1 MVSTKNKRTPRLLA
15 RLKSFLL
22 LPLHLAGISLISSLP
37 LRERIKVRGAV
48 KIFSSS
54 FFTLHLRERARVRGV
69 VFFLFLFFSISQGQ
83 IIEINQ
89 LNVDQGD
96 ACFLRIDTFKIL
108 IDGANAT
115 KGNNIINPYL
125 SALGINKL
133 NFTVASHHHADHI
146 GGLDEVILRFNP
158 DVCYDRGESYS
169 SYQFSEYITAVGPRR
184 RTPAVAETLI
194 NISNPHGKIVLSV
207 FAVSGHIRKDGYAG
221 TSDENTQ
228 SIALLL
234 EFVSTNQDTFKF
246 FTAGDLYARQ
256 ESILVVK
263 NPELE
268 NVHLM
273 KISHH
278 GSNTSTPQILL
289 DKLKPLAVFISVGE
303 NNSYG
308 HPHTETL
315 LKLQNAESVRFVYQT
330 TAGSHTT
337 AKSIIAGHIT
347 AKVFD
352 RFFTITTSNNPTH
365 IDTFYF
371 SKDRTLNAEDEPF
384 KKPFEKDKRGEKKM
398 MLKTTRNGSFTT
410 LEISTPGEIMRRVA
424 IFNILGQLVQ
434 EMNPNADYTSLTI
447 PNTASGVYLISVFTN
462 RNIYNDKFI
471 ITK

>member
-1 MVSTKNKRTPRLLA
+1 MVPTKNKRTTRLLA
-15 RLKSFLL
+15 RIITPFLL
-22 LPLHLAGISLISSLP
+22 FISI
-37 LRERIKVRGAV
+37 
-48 KIFSSS
+48 
-54 FFTLHLRERARVRGV
+54 AR
-69 VFFLFLFFSISQGQ
+69 GQ
-83 IIEINQ
+83 IIEIHQ
-89 LNVDQGD
+89 LNIDQGD
-96 ACFLRIDTFKIL
+96 ACFIRADTFKIL
-108 IDGANAT
+108 IDGGNAT
-115 KGNNIINPYL
+115 KGNNTINPYL
-125 SALGINKL
+125 TALGINKL

-184 RTPAVAETLI
+184 STPAVAETLLNLI
-194 NISNPHGKIVLSV
+194 TPNGKITLSTL
-207 FAVSGHIRKDGYAG
+207 AVSGNLKNYGYAG

-234 EFVSTNQDTFKF
+234 EFVNNSQDTFKF

-268 NVHLM
+268 NVHLL

-278 GSNTSTPQILL
+278 GSSTSTPQILL

-308 HPHTETL
+308 HPHPSTL
-315 LKLQNAESVRFVYQT
+315 LKLQNSESVRFIYQT
-330 TAGSHTT
+330 TAGKNTS

-347 AKVFD
+347 ASVYD
-352 RFFTITTSNNPTH
+352 RFFTIKTSNYPNRV
-365 IDTFYF
+365 DTFYF
-371 SKDRTLNAEDEPF
+371 TKDNTLNTEDEPF
-384 KKPFEKDKRGEKKM
+384 KKSFEKDKRGERKM
-398 MLKTTRNGSFTT
+398 LLKTTRNGSFTT

>member
-1 MVSTKNKRTPRLLA
+1 MVPTKNKRTPRLLA
-15 RLKSFLL
+15 RLIIPLL
-22 LPLHLAGISLISSLP
+22 LF
-37 LRERIKVRGAV
+37 
-48 KIFSSS
+48 IF
-54 FFTLHLRERARVRGV
+54 TANAQV
-69 VFFLFLFFSISQGQ
+69 
-83 IIEINQ
+83 IEIHQ
-89 LNVDQGD
+89 LNIDQGD
-96 ACFLRIDTFKIL
+96 ACFLKIDTFKIL

-125 SALGINKL
+125 TALGINKL
-133 NFTVASHHHADHI
+133 NFTIASHHHADHI

-169 SYQFSEYITAVGPRR
+169 SAQFTEYISAVGPRR
-184 RTPAVAETLI
+184 RTPAVAETLL
-194 NISNPHGKIVLSV
+194 NLTTPNGKIVLSV
-207 FAVSGHIRKDGYAG
+207 FVVSGHIRRDGYAG

-234 EFVSTNQDTFKF
+234 EFISITQDTFKF
-246 FTAGDLYARQ
+246 FTAGDLYAKQ

-268 NVHLM
+268 NVHLL

-278 GSNTSTPQILL
+278 GSSSSTPQILL

-308 HPHTETL
+308 HPHQSTL

-330 TAGSHTT
+330 TAGRNTT

-347 AKVFD
+347 TKVFD
-352 RFFTITTSNNPTH
+352 RFFTITTSNNPTR

-371 SKDRTLNAEDEPF
+371 SRDRTLNIEDEPF
-384 KKPFEKDKRGEKKM
+384 KNDKDKGERKM
-398 MLKTTRNGSFTT
+398 LLKTKSENGFTL
-410 LEISTPGEIMRRVA
+410 LEISTPSEIIQKVL
-424 IFNILGQLVQ
+424 IFNILGQLIQ
-434 EMNPNADYTSLTI
+434 ETNLNAENTTLTI

>member
-1 MVSTKNKRTPRLLA
+1 MVPTKNQRTPRLLA
-15 RLKSFLL
+15 LL
-22 LPLHLAGISLISSLP
+22 
-37 LRERIKVRGAV
+37 KVRGAV
-48 KIFSSS
+48 F
-54 FFTLHLRERARVRGV
+54 L
-69 VFFLFLFFSISQGQ
+69 LFLFFSISQGQ
-83 IIEINQ
+83 IIEIHQ

-96 ACFLRIDTFKIL
+96 ACFIRADTFKIL

-125 SALGINKL
+125 TALGISKL

-158 DVCYDRGESYS
+158 DICYDRGDSYS
-169 SYQFSEYITAVGPRR
+169 SAQFTEYISAVGPRR
-184 RTPAVAETLI
+184 RTPAVAETLL
-194 NISNPHGKIVLSV
+194 NLTTPNGKITLSTL
-207 FAVSGHIRKDGYAG
+207 AVSGNLKNYGYAG

-234 EFVSTNQDTFKF
+234 EFISITQDTFKF
-246 FTAGDLYARQ
+246 FIAGDLYSKQ
-256 ESILVVK
+256 ESLLVVK

-268 NVHLM
+268 RVQLM

-278 GSNTSTPQILL
+278 GSSSSTPQILL
-289 DKLKPLAVFISVGE
+289 DKLKPLAVFISCGE

-330 TAGSHTT
+330 TAGSHTS

-347 AKVFD
+347 ASVYD
-352 RFFTITTSNNPTH
+352 RFFTIKTSNNPNRV
-365 IDTFYF
+365 DTFYF

-384 KKPFEKDKRGEKKM
+384 KKPFEKDRGERKVTI
-398 MLKTTRNGSFTT
+398 KTIKDGSFTT
-410 LEISTPGEIMRRVA
+410 LEISTPGEVIRRVA

-434 EMNPNADYTSLTI
+434 EMNPNADYTSITI

>member
-1 MVSTKNKRTPRLLA
+1 MVPTKNQRTSGLLA
-15 RLKSFLL
+15 L
-22 LPLHLAGISLISSLP
+22 LISFILSLP

-48 KIFSSS
+48 F
-54 FFTLHLRERARVRGV
+54 L
-69 VFFLFLFFSISQGQ
+69 LFLFFSISQGQ
-83 IIEINQ
+83 IIEIHQ

-96 ACFLRIDTFKIL
+96 ACFIRADTFKIL
-108 IDGANAT
+108 IDGGNAT

-125 SALGINKL
+125 TALGISKL
-133 NFTVASHHHADHI
+133 NFTVASHHHADHL

-158 DVCYDRGESYS
+158 DTCYDRGESYS

-184 RTPAVAETLI
+184 KTPAVAETLLDLTTP
-194 NISNPHGKIVLSV
+194 NGKITLSTL
-207 FAVSGHIRKDGYAG
+207 AVSGNLKNYGYAG

-234 EFVSTNQDTFKF
+234 EFISITQDTFKF
-246 FTAGDLYARQ
+246 FTAGDLYAKQ

-268 NVHLM
+268 NTHLL

-278 GSNTSTPQILL
+278 GSSSSTPQILL
-289 DKLKPLAVFISVGE
+289 DKLKPLAVFISCGE

-315 LKLQNAESVRFVYQT
+315 SKLQNAESVRFVYQT

-347 AKVFD
+347 ASVYD
-352 RFFTITTSNNPTH
+352 RFFTIKTSNYPDRV
-365 IDTFYF
+365 DTFYF
-371 SKDRTLNAEDEPF
+371 TNDNSLNAEDEPF
-384 KKPFEKDKRGEKKM
+384 KKSFEKDRGERKVTI
-398 MLKTTRNGSFTT
+398 KTIKDGSFTT
-410 LEISTPGEIMRRVA
+410 LEISTPGEIIRRVA

-434 EMNPNADYTSLTI
+434 EMNPNADYTTLTI
-447 PNTASGVYLISVFTN
+447 PNTATGVYLISVFTN
-462 RNIYNDKFI
+462 RNIYHDKFI

>member
-1 MVSTKNKRTPRLLA
+1 MVPTKNKRTKRLLA
-15 RLKSFLL
+15 RLITPLL
-22 LPLHLAGISLISSLP
+22 LF
-37 LRERIKVRGAV
+37 
-48 KIFSSS
+48 IF
-54 FFTLHLRERARVRGV
+54 TAKA
-69 VFFLFLFFSISQGQ
+69 Q
-83 IIEINQ
+83 IIEIHQ
-89 LNVDQGD
+89 LNIDQGD
-96 ACFLRIDTFKIL
+96 ACFIRADTFKIL
-108 IDGANAT
+108 IDGGNAT

-125 SALGINKL
+125 TALGISKL

-158 DVCYDRGESYS
+158 NTCYDRGESYS

-184 RTPAVAETLI
+184 KTPAVAETLL

-246 FTAGDLYARQ
+246 FTAGDLYSKQ
-256 ESILVVK
+256 ESLLVVK

-268 NVHLM
+268 NVHLL

-278 GSNTSTPQILL
+278 GSSSSTPQILL

-308 HPHTETL
+308 HPHPSTL
-315 LKLQNAESVRFVYQT
+315 LKLQNSESVRFVYQT
-330 TAGSHTT
+330 TAGSHTS

-347 AKVFD
+347 ASVYD
-352 RFFTITTSNNPTH
+352 RFFTIRTSNYPDR

-371 SKDRTLNAEDEPF
+371 SRDRTLNAEDEPF
-384 KKPFEKDKRGEKKM
+384 KKPFEKDRGERKVTI
-398 MLKTTRNGSFTT
+398 KTIKDGSFTT
-410 LEISTPGEIMRRVA
+410 LEISTPGEVIRRVA

-434 EMNPNADYTSLTI
+434 EMNPNADYTSITI

-462 RNIYNDKFI
+462 RNIYHDKFI

>member
-1 MVSTKNKRTPRLLA
+1 MVPTKNQRTPRLLA
-15 RLKSFLL
+15 L
-22 LPLHLAGISLISSLP
+22 LISFILSLP

-54 FFTLHLRERARVRGV
+54 FFPLHLLERARVRGV
-69 VFFLFLFFSISQGQ
+69 FILLFLFFSISQGQ
-83 IIEINQ
+83 IIEIHQ
-89 LNVDQGD
+89 LNIDQGD
-96 ACFLRIDTFKIL
+96 ACFLKIDTFKIL

-125 SALGINKL
+125 SALGISKL

-146 GGLDEVILRFNP
+146 GGLDEVILHFNP
-158 DVCYDRGESYS
+158 DICYDRGESYS

-184 RTPAVAETLI
+184 RIPAVAETLI

-207 FAVSGHIRKDGYAG
+207 FAVSGHIRRDGYAG

-234 EFVSTNQDTFKF
+234 EFVSSSQDTFKF
-246 FTAGDLYARQ
+246 FTAGDLYSKQ
-256 ESILVVK
+256 ESLLVVK

-268 NVHLM
+268 NTHLL

-278 GSNTSTPQILL
+278 GSSSSTPQILL

-308 HPHTETL
+308 HPHPSTL
-315 LKLQNAESVRFVYQT
+315 LKLQNSESVRFIYQT
-330 TAGSHTT
+330 TAGKNTT

-347 AKVFD
+347 ASVYD
-352 RFFTITTSNNPTH
+352 RFFTIRTSNYPDR

-371 SKDRTLNAEDEPF
+371 SRDRTLNIEDEPF
-384 KKPFEKDKRGEKKM
+384 KNDKDKGERKM
-398 MLKTTRNGSFTT
+398 LLKTKSENGFTL
-410 LEISTPGEIMRRVA
+410 LEISTPSETIQKIL
-424 IFNILGQLVQ
+424 IFNILGQLIQ
-434 EMNPNADYTSLTI
+434 ETNLNAENTTLTI

-462 RNIYNDKFI
+462 RNIYHDKFI

>member
-1 MVSTKNKRTPRLLA
+1 
-15 RLKSFLL
+15 
-22 LPLHLAGISLISSLP
+22 

-54 FFTLHLRERARVRGV
+54 FFTLPPRERARVRGV
-69 VFFLFLFFSISQGQ
+69 FILLLLFFSISQGQ
-83 IIEINQ
+83 IIEIHQ

-96 ACFLRIDTFKIL
+96 ACFLKIDTFKIL
-108 IDGANAT
+108 IDGGNAT
-115 KGNNIINPYL
+115 NGNNIINPYL
-125 SALGINKL
+125 TALGINKL
-133 NFTVASHHHADHI
+133 NFTIASHHHADHI

-234 EFVSTNQDTFKF
+234 EFISTSQDTFKF

-268 NVHLM
+268 NVHLL

-278 GSNTSTPQILL
+278 GSSTSTPQILL
-289 DKLKPLAVFISVGE
+289 DKLKPLAVFISCGE

-308 HPHTETL
+308 HPHPSTL
-315 LKLQNAESVRFVYQT
+315 LKLQNSESVRFIYQT
-330 TAGSHTT
+330 TAGRNTT

-347 AKVFD
+347 TKVFD
-352 RFFTITTSNNPTH
+352 RFFTITTSNNPTR

-371 SKDRTLNAEDEPF
+371 TNDNTLNAEDEPF
-384 KKPFEKDKRGEKKM
+384 KKSFEKDRGERKM
-398 MLKTTRNGSFTT
+398 TIKTIKDGAFTT
-410 LEISTPGEIMRRVA
+410 LEISTPGEVMKRIA

-434 EMNPNADYTSLTI
+434 EMNPNADYTTLTI
-447 PNTASGVYLISVFTN
+447 PNTASGVYLISIFTN
-462 RNIYNDKFI
+462 RNIYHDKFI

>member
-1 MVSTKNKRTPRLLA
+1 MVPTKNQRTSGLLA
-15 RLKSFLL
+15 LL
-22 LPLHLAGISLISSLP
+22 
-37 LRERIKVRGAV
+37 KVRGAV
-48 KIFSSS
+48 F
-54 FFTLHLRERARVRGV
+54 L
-69 VFFLFLFFSISQGQ
+69 LFLFFSISQGQ
-83 IIEINQ
+83 IIEIHQ

-96 ACFLRIDTFKIL
+96 ACFIRADTFKIL
-108 IDGANAT
+108 IDGGNAT
-115 KGNNIINPYL
+115 KGNNTINPYL
-125 SALGINKL
+125 TALGISKL

-158 DVCYDRGESYS
+158 DICYDRGESYS

-194 NISNPHGKIVLSV
+194 NISNQHGKIVLSV
-207 FAVSGHIRKDGYAG
+207 LSVSGHIRRDGYAG

-234 EFVSTNQDTFKF
+234 EFISITQDTFKF
-246 FTAGDLYARQ
+246 FTAGDLYSKQ
-256 ESILVVK
+256 ESLLVVK

-268 NVHLM
+268 RVHLL

-278 GSNTSTPQILL
+278 GSSSSTPQILL

-308 HPHTETL
+308 HPHPSTL
-315 LKLQNAESVRFVYQT
+315 LKLQNSESVRFIYQT
-330 TAGSHTT
+330 TAGKNTS

-347 AKVFD
+347 ASVYD
-352 RFFTITTSNNPTH
+352 RFFTIRTSNYPDRV
-365 IDTFYF
+365 DTFYF
-371 SKDRTLNAEDEPF
+371 TNDNSLNAEDEPF
-384 KKPFEKDKRGEKKM
+384 KKSFEKDRGERKVTI
-398 MLKTTRNGSFTT
+398 KTTKDGSFTT
-410 LEISTPGEIMRRVA
+410 LEISTPGEVIRKVA

-434 EMNPNADYTSLTI
+434 EMNPNADYTSITI

>member
-1 MVSTKNKRTPRLLA
+1 MVPTKNQRTPRLLA
-15 RLKSFLL
+15 LL
-22 LPLHLAGISLISSLP
+22 
-37 LRERIKVRGAV
+37 KVRGAV
-48 KIFSSS
+48 F
-54 FFTLHLRERARVRGV
+54 L
-69 VFFLFLFFSISQGQ
+69 LFLFFSISQGQ
-83 IIEINQ
+83 IIEIHQ

-96 ACFLRIDTFKIL
+96 ACFIRADTFKIL

-125 SALGINKL
+125 TALGISKL

-158 DVCYDRGESYS
+158 NTCYDRGDSYS
-169 SYQFSEYITAVGPRR
+169 SAQFTEYISAVGPRR
-184 RTPAVAETLI
+184 STPAVAETLL
-194 NISNPHGKIVLSV
+194 NLTTPNGKITLST
-207 FAVSGHIRKDGYAG
+207 FAVSGNLKNYGYAG

-234 EFVSTNQDTFKF
+234 EFISITQDTFKF
-246 FTAGDLYARQ
+246 FTAGDLYSKQ
-256 ESILVVK
+256 ESLLVVK

-268 NVHLM
+268 RVQLM

-278 GSNTSTPQILL
+278 GSSSSTPQILL

-315 LKLQNAESVRFVYQT
+315 LKLQNAQSVRFVYQT
-330 TAGSHTT
+330 TAGSHTS

-347 AKVFD
+347 ASVYD
-352 RFFTITTSNNPTH
+352 RFFTIRTSNYPDR

-371 SKDRTLNAEDEPF
+371 SRDRTLNAEDEPF
-384 KKPFEKDKRGEKKM
+384 KKPFEKDRGERKVTI
-398 MLKTTRNGSFTT
+398 KTIKDGSFTT
-410 LEISTPGEIMRRVA
+410 LEISTPGEVIRRVA

-434 EMNPNADYTSLTI
+434 EMDPNADYTSITI

>member
-1 MVSTKNKRTPRLLA
+1 MVPTKNQRTSGLLA
-15 RLKSFLL
+15 RL
-22 LPLHLAGISLISSLP
+22 ISLISSLP

-48 KIFSSS
+48 F
-54 FFTLHLRERARVRGV
+54 L
-69 VFFLFLFFSISQGQ
+69 LFLFFSISLGQ
-83 IIEINQ
+83 IIEIHQ

-96 ACFLRIDTFKIL
+96 ACFIRADTFKIL
-108 IDGANAT
+108 IDGGNAT

-125 SALGINKL
+125 TALGINKL
-133 NFTVASHHHADHI
+133 NFTIASHHHADHI

-184 RTPAVAETLI
+184 RTPAVAETLL
-194 NISNPHGKIVLSV
+194 NISNQHGKIVLST
-207 FAVSGHIRKDGYAG
+207 FAVSGHIRRDGYAG

-246 FTAGDLYARQ
+246 FTAGDLYSKQ
-256 ESILVVK
+256 ESFLVVK

-268 NVHLM
+268 KVQLL

-308 HPHTETL
+308 HPHPSTL
-315 LKLQNAESVRFVYQT
+315 LKLQNSESVRFIYQT
-330 TAGSHTT
+330 TAGRNTT

-347 AKVFD
+347 TKVFD
-352 RFFTITTSNNPTH
+352 RFFTITTSNNPTR

-371 SKDRTLNAEDEPF
+371 TNDNSLNAEDEPF
-384 KKPFEKDKRGEKKM
+384 KKSFEKDRGERKVTI
-398 MLKTTRNGSFTT
+398 KTIKDGSFTT
-410 LEISTPGEIMRRVA
+410 LEISTPGEVIRRVA

-434 EMNPNADYTSLTI
+434 EMNPNADYTTLTI
-447 PNTASGVYLISVFTN
+447 PNTATGVYLISVFTN
-462 RNIYNDKFI
+462 RNIYHDKFI
-471 ITK
+471 TK

>member
-1 MVSTKNKRTPRLLA
+1 MVPTKNQRTPGLLA
-15 RLKSFLL
+15 WIITPLL
-22 LPLHLAGISLISSLP
+22 LF
-37 LRERIKVRGAV
+37 
-48 KIFSSS
+48 IF
-54 FFTLHLRERARVRGV
+54 TAKA
-69 VFFLFLFFSISQGQ
+69 Q
-83 IIEINQ
+83 IIEIHQ

-96 ACFLRIDTFKIL
+96 ACFIRADTFKIL
-108 IDGANAT
+108 IDGGNAT

-125 SALGINKL
+125 TALGISKL

-146 GGLDEVILRFNP
+146 GGLDEVILSFNP
-158 DVCYDRGESYS
+158 DTCYDRGGSYS
-169 SYQFSEYITAVGPRR
+169 SAQFTEYISAVGPRR
-184 RTPAVAETLI
+184 STPAVAETLLNLI
-194 NISNPHGKIVLSV
+194 TPNGKITLSTL
-207 FAVSGHIRKDGYAG
+207 AVSGNLKNYGYAG

-246 FTAGDLYARQ
+246 FTAGDLYSKQ
-256 ESILVVK
+256 ESLLVVK

-268 NVHLM
+268 NTHLL

-278 GSNTSTPQILL
+278 GSSSSTPQILL

-308 HPHTETL
+308 HPHPSTL
-315 LKLQNAESVRFVYQT
+315 LKLQNSESVRFIYQT
-330 TAGSHTT
+330 TAGSHTIT
-337 AKSIIAGHIT
+337 KSIIAGHIT
-347 AKVFD
+347 ASVYD
-352 RFFTITTSNNPTH
+352 RFFTIKTSNYPDR

-371 SKDRTLNAEDEPF
+371 SRDRTLNAEDEPF
-384 KKPFEKDKRGEKKM
+384 KKPFEKDRGERKVTI
-398 MLKTTRNGSFTT
+398 KTTKDGSFTT
-410 LEISTPGEIMRRVA
+410 LEISTPGEVIRRVA

>member
-1 MVSTKNKRTPRLLA
+1 MVPTKNQRTPGLLA
-15 RLKSFLL
+15 QLKFFLL

-54 FFTLHLRERARVRGV
+54 FFTLHQRERARVRGV
-69 VFFLFLFFSISQGQ
+69 VFLLFLFFSISQGQ
-83 IIEINQ
+83 IIEIHQ

-96 ACFLRIDTFKIL
+96 ACFLKIDTFKIL

-125 SALGINKL
+125 TALGISKL

-146 GGLDEVILRFNP
+146 GGLDEVILSFNP
-158 DVCYDRGESYS
+158 DVCYDRGGSYS
-169 SYQFSEYITAVGPRR
+169 SAQFTEYISAVGPRR
-184 RTPAVAETLI
+184 STPAVAETLL
-194 NISNPHGKIVLSV
+194 NLTTPNGKITLSTL
-207 FAVSGHIRKDGYAG
+207 AVSGNLKNYGYAG

-234 EFVSTNQDTFKF
+234 EFISITQDTFKF
-246 FTAGDLYARQ
+246 FTAGDLYSKQ
-256 ESILVVK
+256 ESLLVVK

-268 NVHLM
+268 NTHLM

-278 GSNTSTPQILL
+278 GSSSSAPQILL

-315 LKLQNAESVRFVYQT
+315 LKLQNAESVKYIYQT
-330 TAGSHTT
+330 TAGSHTS

-347 AKVFD
+347 ASVYD
-352 RFFTITTSNNPTH
+352 RFFTIRTSNNPTRL
-365 IDTFYF
+365 DTFYF
-371 SKDRTLNAEDEPF
+371 SKDRTLNIEDEPF
-384 KKPFEKDKRGEKKM
+384 KNDKDKGERKM
-398 MLKTTRNGSFTT
+398 LLKTKSENGFTL
-410 LEISTPGEIMRRVA
+410 LEISTPSEIIQKVL
-424 IFNILGQLVQ
+424 IFNILGQLIQ
-434 EMNPNADYTSLTI
+434 ETNLNAENTTLTI

-462 RNIYNDKFI
+462 RNIYHDKFI

>member
-1 MVSTKNKRTPRLLA
+1 
-15 RLKSFLL
+15 
-22 LPLHLAGISLISSLP
+22 
-37 LRERIKVRGAV
+37 VRGAV
-48 KIFSSS
+48 F
-54 FFTLHLRERARVRGV
+54 L
-69 VFFLFLFFSISQGQ
+69 LFLFFSISQGQ
-83 IIEINQ
+83 IIEIHQ

-96 ACFLRIDTFKIL
+96 ACFIRADTFKIL

-125 SALGINKL
+125 SALGISKL

-146 GGLDEVILRFNP
+146 GGLDEVILSFNP
-158 DVCYDRGESYS
+158 DVCYDRGGSYS
-169 SYQFSEYITAVGPRR
+169 SAQFTEYISAVGPRR
-184 RTPAVAETLI
+184 STPAVAETLL
-194 NISNPHGKIVLSV
+194 NLTTPNGKITLSTL
-207 FAVSGHIRKDGYAG
+207 AVSGNLKNYGYAG

-234 EFVSTNQDTFKF
+234 EFVSNSQDTFKF
-246 FTAGDLYARQ
+246 FTAGDLYSKQ
-256 ESILVVK
+256 ESLLVVK

-268 NVHLM
+268 RVQLL

-278 GSNTSTPQILL
+278 GSSSSTPQILL

-315 LKLQNAESVRFVYQT
+315 LKLQNAESVRFIYQT

-347 AKVFD
+347 ASVYD
-352 RFFTITTSNNPTH
+352 RFFTIRTSNYPDRV
-365 IDTFYF
+365 DTFYF
-371 SKDRTLNAEDEPF
+371 SRDRTLNAEDEPF
-384 KKPFEKDKRGEKKM
+384 KKPFEKDRGERKVTI
-398 MLKTTRNGSFTT
+398 KTTRNGSFTT
-410 LEISTPGEIMRRVA
+410 LEISTPGEVMRRVA

>member
-1 MVSTKNKRTPRLLA
+1 MVPTKNKRTSRLLA
-15 RLKSFLL
+15 RIITPLL
-22 LPLHLAGISLISSLP
+22 LFISI
-37 LRERIKVRGAV
+37 
-48 KIFSSS
+48 
-54 FFTLHLRERARVRGV
+54 AR
-69 VFFLFLFFSISQGQ
+69 GQ
-83 IIEINQ
+83 IIEIHQ

-96 ACFLRIDTFKIL
+96 ACFIRADTFKIL

-125 SALGINKL
+125 TALGISKL

-158 DVCYDRGESYS
+158 DICYDRGDSYS
-169 SYQFSEYITAVGPRR
+169 SAQFTEYISAVGPRR
-184 RTPAVAETLI
+184 STPAVAETLL
-194 NISNPHGKIVLSV
+194 NLTTPNGKITLST
-207 FAVSGHIRKDGYAG
+207 FAVSGNLKNYGYAG

-234 EFVSTNQDTFKF
+234 EFISITQDTFKF
-246 FTAGDLYARQ
+246 FTAGDLYSKQ
-256 ESILVVK
+256 ESLLVVK

-268 NVHLM
+268 RVQLM

-278 GSNTSTPQILL
+278 GSSSSTPQILL

-315 LKLQNAESVRFVYQT
+315 LKLQNAQSVRFVYQT
-330 TAGSHTT
+330 TAGSHTS

-347 AKVFD
+347 TKVFD
-352 RFFTITTSNNPTH
+352 RFFTIRTSNYPDR

-371 SKDRTLNAEDEPF
+371 SRDRTLNAEDEPF
-384 KKPFEKDKRGEKKM
+384 KKPFEKDRGERKM
-398 MLKTTRNGSFTT
+398 TIKTIKDGSFTI
-410 LEISTPGEIMRRVA
+410 LEISTPGEVIKRVA

-434 EMNPNADYTSLTI
+434 EMNPNADYTTLTI
-447 PNTASGVYLISVFTN
+447 PNTASGLYLISVFTN
-462 RNIYNDKFI
+462 RNIYHDKFI

>member
-1 MVSTKNKRTPRLLA
+1 
-15 RLKSFLL
+15 
-22 LPLHLAGISLISSLP
+22 
-37 LRERIKVRGAV
+37 
-48 KIFSSS
+48 
-54 FFTLHLRERARVRGV
+54 VRGV
-69 VFFLFLFFSISQGQ
+69 FILLFLFFSISQGQ
-83 IIEINQ
+83 IIEIHQ

-96 ACFLRIDTFKIL
+96 ACFLKIDTFKIL

-125 SALGINKL
+125 TALGISKL

-146 GGLDEVILRFNP
+146 GGLDEVVLSFNP
-158 DVCYDRGESYS
+158 DTCYDRGGSYS
-169 SYQFSEYITAVGPRR
+169 SAQFTEYISALGPRR
-184 RTPAVAETLI
+184 STPAVAETLL
-194 NISNPHGKIVLSV
+194 NLTTPNGKITLSAL
-207 FAVSGHIRKDGYAG
+207 AVSGNLKNYGYAG

-234 EFVSTNQDTFKF
+234 EFVSNSQDTFKF
-246 FTAGDLYARQ
+246 FTAGDLYAKQ

-268 NVHLM
+268 NVHLL

-278 GSNTSTPQILL
+278 GSSSSTPQILL
-289 DKLKPLAVFISVGE
+289 DKLKPLAVFISCGE

-315 LKLQNAESVRFVYQT
+315 SKLQNAQSVRFVYQT

-337 AKSIIAGHIT
+337 AKSVIAGHIT
-347 AKVFD
+347 ASVYD
-352 RFFTITTSNNPTH
+352 RFFTIRTSNNPTR

-371 SKDRTLNAEDEPF
+371 TNDNTLNAEDEPF
-384 KKPFEKDKRGEKKM
+384 KKSFEKDRGERKVTI
-398 MLKTTRNGSFTT
+398 KTIKDGSFTT
-410 LEISTPGEIMRRVA
+410 LEISTPGEVMKRVA

-471 ITK
+471 VTK

>member
-1 MVSTKNKRTPRLLA
+1 MVPTKNQRTQGLLA
-15 RLKSFLL
+15 RL
-22 LPLHLAGISLISSLP
+22 ISLISSLP

-48 KIFSSS
+48 F
-54 FFTLHLRERARVRGV
+54 L
-69 VFFLFLFFSISQGQ
+69 LFLFFSISQGQ
-83 IIEINQ
+83 IIEIHQ

-96 ACFLRIDTFKIL
+96 ACFIRAYTFKIL

-125 SALGINKL
+125 SALGISKL

-158 DVCYDRGESYS
+158 DTCYDRGESYS

-184 RTPAVAETLI
+184 KTPAVAETLL
-194 NISNPHGKIVLSV
+194 NLTTPNGKIVLST
-207 FAVSGHIRKDGYAG
+207 FAVSGHIRRDGYAG

-234 EFVSTNQDTFKF
+234 EFISTSQDTFKF
-246 FTAGDLYARQ
+246 FTAGDLYSKQ
-256 ESILVVK
+256 ESLLVVK

-268 NVHLM
+268 KVQLL

-278 GSNTSTPQILL
+278 GSSSSTPQILL

-308 HPHTETL
+308 HPHPSTL
-315 LKLQNAESVRFVYQT
+315 LKLQNAESVRFIYQT
-330 TAGSHTT
+330 TEGRNTT
-337 AKSIIAGHIT
+337 AKSVIAGHII

-352 RFFTITTSNNPTH
+352 RFFTITTSNNPTR

-371 SKDRTLNAEDEPF
+371 TNDNSLNAEDEPF
-384 KKPFEKDKRGEKKM
+384 KKSFEKDRGERKVTI
-398 MLKTTRNGSFTT
+398 KTIKDGSFTT
-410 LEISTPGEIMRRVA
+410 LEISTPGEVIRKVA
-424 IFNILGQLVQ
+424 IFNILGQVIQ
-434 EMNPNADYTSLTI
+434 EMNPNADYTTLTI
-447 PNTASGVYLISVFTN
+447 PNTATGVYLISVFTN
-462 RNIYNDKFI
+462 RNIYHDKFI

>member
-1 MVSTKNKRTPRLLA
+1 MVPTKNKRTSGLLA
-15 RLKSFLL
+15 RL
-22 LPLHLAGISLISSLP
+22 ISLISSLP
-37 LRERIKVRGAV
+37 LRERIKVRG
-48 KIFSSS
+48 
-54 FFTLHLRERARVRGV
+54 V
-69 VFFLFLFFSISQGQ
+69 VFLLFLFFSISQGQ
-83 IIEINQ
+83 IIEIHQ

-96 ACFLRIDTFKIL
+96 ACFLKIDTFKIL
-108 IDGANAT
+108 IDGGNAT

-125 SALGINKL
+125 SALGISKL

-158 DVCYDRGESYS
+158 DVCYDRGDSYS
-169 SYQFSEYITAVGPRR
+169 SAQFTEYISAVGPRR
-184 RTPAVAETLI
+184 RTPAVAETLLNLI
-194 NISNPHGKIVLSV
+194 TPNGKITLSTL
-207 FAVSGHIRKDGYAG
+207 AVSGVLKNYGYAG

-234 EFVSTNQDTFKF
+234 EFVSNSQDTFKF

-268 NVHLM
+268 RVQLL

-278 GSNTSTPQILL
+278 GSSSSTPQILL

-315 LKLQNAESVRFVYQT
+315 LKLRNAESVRFVYQT

-352 RFFTITTSNNPTH
+352 RFFTITTSNNPTR

-384 KKPFEKDKRGEKKM
+384 KKPSEKDRGERKVTI
-398 MLKTTRNGSFTT
+398 KTTRNGSFTT
-410 LEISTPGEIMRRVA
+410 LEISTPGEVMKRVA

-434 EMNPNADYTSLTI
+434 EMNPNAESTTLTI
-447 PNTASGVYLISVFTN
+447 PNTASGVYLISIFTN
-462 RNIYNDKFI
+462 RNIYHDKFI

>member
-1 MVSTKNKRTPRLLA
+1 MVPTKNQRTSGLLA
-15 RLKSFLL
+15 RL
-22 LPLHLAGISLISSLP
+22 ISLISSLP

-48 KIFSSS
+48 F
-54 FFTLHLRERARVRGV
+54 L
-69 VFFLFLFFSISQGQ
+69 LFLFFSISLGQ
-83 IIEINQ
+83 IIEIHQ

-96 ACFLRIDTFKIL
+96 ACFIRADTFKIL
-108 IDGANAT
+108 IDGGNAT

-133 NFTVASHHHADHI
+133 NFTIASHHHADHI

-158 DVCYDRGESYS
+158 DTCYDRGGSYS
-169 SYQFSEYITAVGPRR
+169 TIQFTEYISAVGPRR
-184 RTPAVAETLI
+184 KTPAVAETLL
-194 NISNPHGKIVLSV
+194 NISNQHGKIVLST
-207 FAVSGHIRKDGYAG
+207 FAVSGHIRRDGYAG

-234 EFVSTNQDTFKF
+234 EFISTSQDTFKF
-246 FTAGDLYARQ
+246 FTAGDLYSKQ
-256 ESILVVK
+256 ESLLVVK

-268 NVHLM
+268 KVQLL

-308 HPHTETL
+308 HPHPSTL
-315 LKLQNAESVRFVYQT
+315 LKLQNSESVRFVYQT
-330 TAGSHTT
+330 TAGKNTT

-347 AKVFD
+347 TKVFD
-352 RFFTITTSNNPTH
+352 RFFTITTSNNPTR

-371 SKDRTLNAEDEPF
+371 TNDNSLNAEDEPF
-384 KKPFEKDKRGEKKM
+384 KKPFEKDKRGERKVTI
-398 MLKTTRNGSFTT
+398 KTIKDGSFTT
-410 LEISTPGEIMRRVA
+410 LEISTPGEVIRRVA

-447 PNTASGVYLISVFTN
+447 PNTASGVYLISIFTN
-462 RNIYNDKFI
+462 RNIYHDKFI

>member
-1 MVSTKNKRTPRLLA
+1 MVPTKNQRTQGLLA
-15 RLKSFLL
+15 RL
-22 LPLHLAGISLISSLP
+22 
-37 LRERIKVRGAV
+37 RIKVRGAV
-48 KIFSSS
+48 
-54 FFTLHLRERARVRGV
+54 LL
-69 VFFLFLFFSISQGQ
+69 LFLFFSISQGQ
-83 IIEINQ
+83 IIEIHQ

-96 ACFLRIDTFKIL
+96 ACFIRADTFKIL
-108 IDGANAT
+108 IDGGNAT

-125 SALGINKL
+125 TALGINKL

-158 DVCYDRGESYS
+158 DVCYDRGGSYS
-169 SYQFSEYITAVGPRR
+169 SAQFTEYISAVGPRR
-184 RTPAVAETLI
+184 RTPAVAETLL
-194 NISNPHGKIVLSV
+194 NLTTPNGKITLSAL
-207 FAVSGHIRKDGYAG
+207 AVSGNLKNYGYAG

-268 NVHLM
+268 NVQLM

-315 LKLQNAESVRFVYQT
+315 LKLQNAQSVRFIYQT
-330 TAGSHTT
+330 TAGRHTT

-347 AKVFD
+347 TKVFD
-352 RFFTITTSNNPTH
+352 RFFTITTSNNPTR

-371 SKDRTLNAEDEPF
+371 TNDNTLNAEEQPF
-384 KKPFEKDKRGEKKM
+384 KKSFEKDRGERKM
-398 MLKTTRNGSFTT
+398 MLKTTKDGAFTT
-410 LEISTPGEIMRRVA
+410 LEISTPGEVMKRVA

-434 EMNPNADYTSLTI
+434 ELNPNADYTSLTI
-447 PNTASGVYLISVFTN
+447 PNTASGLYLISIFTN
-462 RNIYNDKFI
+462 RNIYHDKFI

>member
-1 MVSTKNKRTPRLLA
+1 MVPTKNQRTPRLLA
-15 RLKSFLL
+15 LL
-22 LPLHLAGISLISSLP
+22 
-37 LRERIKVRGAV
+37 KVRGAV
-48 KIFSSS
+48 F
-54 FFTLHLRERARVRGV
+54 L
-69 VFFLFLFFSISQGQ
+69 LFLFFSISQGQ
-83 IIEINQ
+83 IIEIHQ

-96 ACFLRIDTFKIL
+96 ACFIRADTFKIL

-125 SALGINKL
+125 TALGISKL

-158 DVCYDRGESYS
+158 DICYDRGDSYS
-169 SYQFSEYITAVGPRR
+169 SAQFTEYISAVGPRR

-234 EFVSTNQDTFKF
+234 EFVSNSQDTFKF
-246 FTAGDLYARQ
+246 FTAGDLYSKQ

-268 NVHLM
+268 NVHLL

-278 GSNTSTPQILL
+278 GSSSSTPQILL

-315 LKLQNAESVRFVYQT
+315 SKLQNAQSVRFVYQT
-330 TAGSHTT
+330 TAGSHTS

-347 AKVFD
+347 ASVYD
-352 RFFTITTSNNPTH
+352 RFFTIRTSNYPDR

-371 SKDRTLNAEDEPF
+371 SRDRTLNAEDEPF
-384 KKPFEKDKRGEKKM
+384 KKPFEKDRGERKVTI
-398 MLKTTRNGSFTT
+398 KTTRNGSFTT
-410 LEISTPGEIMRRVA
+410 LEISTPGEVMRRVA

-434 EMNPNADYTSLTI
+434 EMNPNADYTSITI

>member
-1 MVSTKNKRTPRLLA
+1 
-15 RLKSFLL
+15 
-22 LPLHLAGISLISSLP
+22 

-48 KIFSSS
+48 NLFPLSFSP
-54 FFTLHLRERARVRGV
+54 LPLRERVRVRGA
-69 VFFLFLFFSISQGQ
+69 VFLLFLFFSISQGQ
-83 IIEINQ
+83 IIEIHQ

-96 ACFLRIDTFKIL
+96 ACFLKIDTFKIL

-125 SALGINKL
+125 TGLGISKL
-133 NFTVASHHHADHI
+133 NFTVASHYHADHI

-158 DVCYDRGESYS
+158 DICYDRGDSYS

-194 NISNPHGKIVLSV
+194 NISNQHGKIVLSV

-234 EFVSTNQDTFKF
+234 EFISTSQDTFKF
-246 FTAGDLYARQ
+246 FTAGDLYSKQ

-268 NVHLM
+268 NIHLL

-308 HPHTETL
+308 HPHPSTL
-315 LKLQNAESVRFVYQT
+315 LKLQNAESVKYIYQT
-330 TAGSHTT
+330 TAGRNTS
-337 AKSIIAGHIT
+337 AKSIIAGHII

-352 RFFTITTSNNPTH
+352 RFFTIRTSNNPTR

-371 SKDRTLNAEDEPF
+371 TNDNTLNAEDEPF
-384 KKPFEKDKRGEKKM
+384 KKSFEKDRGERKVTI
-398 MLKTTRNGSFTT
+398 KTIKDGSFTT
-410 LEISTPGEIMRRVA
+410 LEISTPGEVMKRVA

-434 EMNPNADYTSLTI
+434 EMNPNAENTTLTI
-447 PNTASGVYLISVFTN
+447 PNTASGLYLISVFTN
-462 RNIYNDKFI
+462 RNIYHDKFI

>member
-1 MVSTKNKRTPRLLA
+1 MVPTKNKRTSGLLA
-15 RLKSFLL
+15 RL
-22 LPLHLAGISLISSLP
+22 ISLISSLP

-48 KIFSSS
+48 F
-54 FFTLHLRERARVRGV
+54 L
-69 VFFLFLFFSISQGQ
+69 LFLFFSISQGQ
-83 IIEINQ
+83 IIEIHQ

-96 ACFLRIDTFKIL
+96 ACFIRADTFKIL
-108 IDGANAT
+108 IDGGNAT

-125 SALGINKL
+125 TGLGINKL
-133 NFTVASHHHADHI
+133 NFTIASHHHADHI

-158 DVCYDRGESYS
+158 DVCYDRGDSYS
-169 SYQFSEYITAVGPRR
+169 SAQFTEYISAVGPRR
-184 RTPAVAETLI
+184 STPAVAETLL
-194 NISNPHGKIVLSV
+194 NLTTPNGKITLSTL
-207 FAVSGHIRKDGYAG
+207 AVSGVLKNYGYAG

-234 EFVSTNQDTFKF
+234 EFISTSQDTFKF
-246 FTAGDLYARQ
+246 FTAGDLYSKQ

-268 NVHLM
+268 NTHLL

-308 HPHTETL
+308 HPHPSTL
-315 LKLQNAESVRFVYQT
+315 LKLQNSESVRFIYQT
-330 TAGSHTT
+330 TAGRNTT

-347 AKVFD
+347 ASVYD
-352 RFFTITTSNNPTH
+352 RFFTIKTSNNPTR

-371 SKDRTLNAEDEPF
+371 TKDNTLNAEDEPF
-384 KKPFEKDKRGEKKM
+384 KKSFEKDRGEKKM
-398 MLKTTRNGSFTT
+398 ILKTTKNGVFTT
-410 LEISTPGEIMRRVA
+410 LEISTPGEVIRRVA
-424 IFNILGQLVQ
+424 IFNILGQVIQ

-462 RNIYNDKFI
+462 RNIYHDKFI